1 MTSDYE
7 MAAVDRVRFSLEAL
21 VLGRSPNPRLGPLG
35 DQYVVGRSAAGA
47 LHGHQAGA
55 VYHRRSTGTVMTAGM
70 CPAGIRQLQL
80 SFFGSTTSQDDP
92 VNIHIAMQGD
102 CPSILLKRDGKV
114 RRIPM

>member
-1 MTSDYE
+1 MTSDDE
-7 MAAVDRVRFSLEAL
+7 MAAVNRVRFRLEAL
-21 VLGRSPNPRLGPLG
+21 VLGRSPDPGGPLG

-47 LHGHQAGA
+47 PYGHQAGA
-55 VYHRRSTGTVMTAGM
+55 VYNTRSTGTVMTAGM

-80 SFFGSTTSQDDP
+80 SFTGSTTSQDDP